1 LFPTTRIGAS
11 SFLTGLKL
19 EHMERAPLMLQHIE
33 LILAVL
39 LGVSESLALIPQVKA
54 NGIVQLVLEILKKL
68 VAKKD

>member
-1 LFPTTRIGAS
+1 
-11 SFLTGLKL
+11 
-19 EHMERAPLMLQHIE
+19 MLQHIE

-39 LGVSESLALIPQVKA
+39 LGVSESLALIPQIKS

>member
-1 LFPTTRIGAS
+1 
-11 SFLTGLKL
+11 
-19 EHMERAPLMLQHIE
+19 MLQHIE